1 MRDTPKFKTSKSNAF
16 FTSNLFWRL
25 LPAGMRR
32 RWWMF
37 RLFDFVAK
45 YTPIFRK
52 RRGVLVVR
60 MDGIGDMVLFR
71 TSLDHYG
78 EVFGV
83 KKSEITVLGCD
94 SWGSITS
101 EVFEG
106 YKVLT
111 IDEHSFARWP
121 LYRFWV
127 SLKVRAVN
135 PAISVCDS
143 YLRRALMADS
153 LMWISG
159 APRMVSSLPFISEGT
174 RAEYQYYLSQI
185 DEIIPTGDYP
195 THEALRHSNFLSTIA
210 GRQIK
215 AEAPKIS
222 WRQTLPPSDVV
233 PHGVPY
239 VVLNPGSNEFGRRWP
254 LVQYQRLAKKL
265 VLKGLLVI
273 FVGGISERPGAI
285 QEREGKI
292 IDLIGKTSL
301 EQLLD
306 LMNHAQLVV
315 SNDTGPAHLSIAIST
330 PTLVIVGGGHFGC
343 FVPYPE
349 EIRPI
354 NARFV
359 YHHMDCYHCFW
370 NCPKRASKYD
380 VFPCVEA
387 VHIDEVWRV
396 SQQLLDF
403 TK

>member
-1 MRDTPKFKTSKSNAF
+1 MSDISQNKTRVPDNHFVSNY
-16 FTSNLFWRL
+16 FWRM

-32 RWWMF
+32 RWWLF
-37 RLFDFVAK
+37 RFFDLVAK
-45 YTPIFRK
+45 YMPVFRV
-52 RRGVLVVR
+52 RSGVLVVR

-71 TSLDHYG
+71 TALDHYA

-83 KKSEITVLGCD
+83 EKFEITVVGCD
-94 SWGSITS
+94 SWGSITD
-101 EVFEG
+101 EVFKD
-106 YKVLT
+106 YKILT

-127 SLKVRAVN
+127 SLKVRSIN

-185 DEIIPTGDYP
+185 DEIIPTGGYP
-195 THEALRHSNFLSTIA
+195 THEALRHFNFLSSIA

-215 AEAPKIS
+215 AETPRIS
-222 WRQTLPPSDVV
+222 WRDSLPSADIVPS
-233 PHGVPY
+233 GVPY
-239 VVLNPGSNEFGRRWP
+239 VILNPGSNEFGRRWP
-254 LVQYQRLAKKL
+254 LIQYQELAKKL
-265 VLKGLLVI
+265 ANRGLLVI
-273 FVGGISERPGAI
+273 FVGGKSERPGAI
-285 QEREGKI
+285 HESPGRI

-301 EQLLD
+301 EKLLD
-306 LMNHAQLVV
+306 LMNHAELVV
-315 SNDTGPAHLSIAIST
+315 SNDTGPAHLSIAIAT

-349 EIRPI
+349 EIRPAY
-354 NARFV
+354 ARFV
-359 YHHMDCYHCFW
+359 YHRMDCYHCFW
-370 NCPKRASKYD
+370 NCPKRATKFD

-396 SQQLLDF
+396 SKQLLDA
-403 TK
+403 KE

>member
-1 MRDTPKFKTSKSNAF
+1 MSDISQNKSFASRDHFVSNR
-16 FTSNLFWRL
+16 FWRI

-32 RWWMF
+32 RWWLF
-37 RLFDFVAK
+37 RFFDLVAK
-45 YTPIFRK
+45 HIPVFRS
-52 RRGVLVVR
+52 RCGVLVVR

-71 TSLDHYG
+71 TSLDHYA

-83 KKSEITVLGCD
+83 EKSEITVIGCD
-94 SWGSITS
+94 SWGSITD
-101 EVFEG
+101 EVFRD
-106 YKVLT
+106 YKILT

-127 SLKVRAVN
+127 SLRVRAIN

-153 LMWISG
+153 LMWMSG

-174 RAEYQYYLSQI
+174 RSEYQYYLSQV

-195 THEALRHSNFLSTIA
+195 THEAVRHFSFLSSIA
-210 GRQIK
+210 GRKIK
-215 AEAPKIS
+215 AETPRIS
-222 WRQTLPPSDVV
+222 WRDTMPSADIVPP
-233 PHGVPY
+233 GVPY
-239 VVLNPGSNEFGRRWP
+239 VILNPGSNEFGRRWP
-254 LVQYQRLAKKL
+254 LVQYKKLAKKL
-265 VLKGLLVI
+265 AHRGLLVI
-273 FVGGISERPGAI
+273 FVGGKSERPGTI
-285 QEREGKI
+285 DEIPGRI

-301 EQLLD
+301 EKLLD
-306 LMNHAQLVV
+306 LMNHAELVV

-349 EIRPI
+349 EIRPAH
-354 NARFV
+354 ARFV
-359 YHHMDCYHCFW
+359 YHRMECYHCFW
-370 NCPKRASKYD
+370 NCPKRATKFD

-403 TK
+403 KK